1 MNVLFNLKRAFNFFF
16 FFSKAFRFKVV
27 QYISKQVLV

>member
-1 MNVLFNLKRAFNFFF
+1 MNVLFNLKRAFNFF